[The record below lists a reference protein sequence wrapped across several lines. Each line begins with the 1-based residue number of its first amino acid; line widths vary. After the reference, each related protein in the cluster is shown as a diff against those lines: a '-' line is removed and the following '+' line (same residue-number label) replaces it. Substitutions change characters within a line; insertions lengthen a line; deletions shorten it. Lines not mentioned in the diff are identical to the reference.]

1 MTMFIFF
8 VQQVLLFATPLIVAG
23 IGGMFCE
30 RGGIINIGVE
40 GMMIFGAFFGCL
52 FLHYVPE
59 GMPAQMQLIVALL
72 IAGAA
77 GMAFAMLHGL
87 ASINFSANQ
96 AISGIALNIAAPA
109 FSIFVARL
117 VIGRQQISFSN
128 VFRISEVPVL
138 SKIPVIG
145 DIFFKNAYI
154 SFYIAVVV
162 AIVGG
167 ILINRTRFGLRLKS
181 CGEFPQAAASVGINV
196 YKMRYAGVLIC
207 GMLAGMAG
215 VMLVVPTATEF
226 NGSVAGYGFLAVS
239 VLIFGRW
246 RPGRIVFAAFFFG
259 TMKTLSAVY
268 SSLPVLSTLNIDAFI
283 YRMIPFVV
291 TLVVLSISSKG
302 AQGPAASG
310 QPYDKS
316 AR

>member
-1 MTMFIFF
+1 MFIFF
-8 VQQVLLFATPLIVAG
+8 AQQVLLFATPLIVAG

-40 GMMIFGAFFGCL
+40 GMMIMGAFCGCM
-52 FLHYVPE
+52 FLHYVPA
-59 GMPAQMQLIVALL
+59 GMPPQLQLIVALL
-72 IAGAA
+72 IAGVA
-77 GMAFAMLHGL
+77 GMIFSALHAV

-109 FSIFVARL
+109 IAIFVARL
-117 VIGRQQISFSN
+117 IIGRQQIGFSN
-128 VFRISEVPVL
+128 VFRISEVPGL
-138 SKIPVIG
+138 SKIPIIG
-145 DIFFKNAYI
+145 DIFFKNVYI

-162 AIVGG
+162 AVLGAV
-167 ILINRTRFGLRLKS
+167 LINKTRFGLRLKA
-181 CGEFPQAAASVGINV
+181 CGEFPQAADSVGINV

-207 GMLAGMAG
+207 GLLAGMSG

-226 NGSVAGYGFLAVS
+226 NATVAGYGFLAVS

-246 RPGRIVFAAFFFG
+246 RPGRVVFAAFFFG
-259 TMKTLSAVY
+259 IMKTLSAVY
-268 SSLPVLSTLNIDAFI
+268 SSLPFFSTLNVDAFI

-291 TLVVLSISSKG
+291 TLIVLSISSKG
-302 AQGPAASG
+302 AQGPAAAG
-310 QPYDKS
+310 ETYDKS

>member
-1 MTMFIFF
+1 MFIFF
-8 VQQVLLFATPLIVAG
+8 AQQVLLFATPLIVAG

-40 GMMIFGAFFGCL
+40 GMMIMGAFCGCL
-52 FLHYVPE
+52 FLHYVPA
-59 GMPAQMQLIVALL
+59 GMPAQLQLIVALL

-77 GMAFAMLHGL
+77 GMLFSALHAV

-109 FSIFVARL
+109 VAIFVARL
-117 VIGRQQISFSN
+117 IIGRQQIGFSN
-128 VFRISEVPVL
+128 VFRISQIPVL

-145 DIFFKNAYI
+145 DIFFQNVYL
-154 SFYIAVVV
+154 SFYIAVAV
-162 AIVGG
+162 AVLGA
-167 ILINRTRFGLRLKS
+167 ILINKTRFGLRLKA
-181 CGEFPQAAASVGINV
+181 CGEFPQAADSVGINV
-196 YKMRYAGVLIC
+196 YRMRYAGVLIC
-207 GMLAGMAG
+207 GLLAGMSG

-226 NGSVAGYGFLAVS
+226 NATVAGYGFLAVS

-246 RPGRIVFAAFFFG
+246 RPGRVVFAAFFFG
-259 TMKTLSAVY
+259 IMKTLSAVY
-268 SSLPVLSTLNIDAFI
+268 SSLPFFSTLNIDAFI

-291 TLVVLSISSKG
+291 TLIVLSISSKG
-302 AQGPAASG
+302 AQGPAAAG
-310 QPYDKS
+310 EPYDKS